1 MSNEKPLIEWPKEG
15 PTRAPYQV
23 MNDPAIYR
31 REMDR
36 IFRGPTWNYL
46 CLDIEIPEPGD
57 YRTSFIG
64 EIPIIV
70 VRDENGTIN
79 AMVNRCA
86 HKGALLC
93 IEPCGKRKEFACVYH
108 AWTYDLKGNLT
119 SIAFQRGLAG
129 KGGMPGDFDLTK
141 HGLERVRVEN
151 FCGMVFGTFDPKL
164 ENVETYLGPD
174 MAAHVRRIFNR
185 PIEVIG
191 YSHQVLPNNW
201 KLYMENSRD
210 PYHATI
216 LHAFYATFKLNR
228 LSMLG
233 GVSLGHNGWHNL
245 LYSAAARDIQ
255 KENYEGKGLRSVI
268 EDVGL
273 ADSSFLTR
281 EQEFEDGITVAI
293 QSIFPTCNTQQIY
306 NTLAIRQTVPLG
318 LTKSELHVTCF
329 GYKDDDPELRQMRNA
344 QSNLIGP
351 AGYVSMEDGSVG
363 GYVQRGIAGASEG
376 TAAVMEMGGRD
387 IQPAPGVRATET
399 ALRGF
404 WQAYRD
410 LMGF

>member
-1 MSNEKPLIEWPKEG
+1 MRNDEPLISWPKEG

-23 MNDPAIYR
+23 MHDPDIYR
-31 REMDR
+31 LEMER
-36 IFRGPTWNYL
+36 IFRGPTWHYL
-46 CLDIEIPEPGD
+46 CLDVEIPNPGD
-57 YRTSFIG
+57 YKTTFIG
-64 EIPIIV
+64 ETPIIV
-70 VRDENGTIN
+70 VRDQDGSIN
-79 AMVNRCA
+79 ALVNRCA
-86 HKGALLC
+86 HKGAMLC
-93 IEPCGKRKEFACVYH
+93 IDPCGTRKEFACVYH

-129 KGGMPGDFDLTK
+129 AGGMPADFDMK
-141 HGLERVRVEN
+141 KRGLKRVRVEN
-151 FCGMVFGTFDPKL
+151 FCGMVFGTFSDTV
-164 ENVETYLGPD
+164 EDVETYLGPE

-255 KENYEGKGLRSVI
+255 KDNYQGKGLRSVI

-273 ADSSFLTR
+273 PTARSSPGCRNSTTASRSPFNRSSRPATPSR
-281 EQEFEDGITVAI
+281 STTPWPSVRPCRSA
-293 QSIFPTCNTQQIY
+293 STAPSCTSPAS
-306 NTLAIRQTVPLG
+306 AIRTTTP
-318 LTKSELHVTCF
+318 SC
-329 GYKDDDPELRQMRNA
+329 
-344 QSNLIGP
+344 
-351 AGYVSMEDGSVG
+351 
-363 GYVQRGIAGASEG
+363 GACARS
-376 TAAVMEMGGRD
+376 RP
-387 IQPAPGVRATET
+387 I
-399 ALRGF
+399 
-404 WQAYRD
+404 
-410 LMGF
+410 